1 MYYTTV
7 SGWMLDYFY
16 KFAVG
21 TFDEIATEDVG
32 GVFGAMLSDPIEM
45 AIFMAIT
52 VLAGFGVLSFG
63 VQKGLEKVN
72 KVMMTGLLSAC
83 APAAS
88 ETDAEALRLR
98 LREAGTQAG
107 PAFPEGLD
115 LVNVFAPVGK
125 ASPGQR
131 GGAENDLLFHAST
144 PRDRPVLRNCS
155 SQLPTG
161 Q

>member
-72 KVMMTGLLSAC
+72 KVMMTGLLLLIAVLAVHSFTL
-83 APAAS
+83 
-88 ETDAEALRLR
+88 EGAL
-98 LREAGTQAG
+98 
-107 PAFPEGLD
+107 
-115 LVNVFAPVGK
+115 VFIC
-125 ASPGQR
+125 SPIGAGQR
-131 GGAENDLLFHAST
+131 KPDFGM
-144 PRDRPVLRNCS
+144 
-155 SQLPTG
+155 
-161 Q
+161 